1 MRLHTTLRQ
10 TALHVAR
17 QLGTGHTEAVYQSAY
32 SQLLHEQHIAHQ
44 TEVPVPVTL
53 TTRAGTVLSVGTTR
67 VDMLVHAT
75 HNDEPVTHVVEFKA
89 APPKRLTAMM
99 QPAHMQLGKYLR
111 ALHTH
116 PTPVTWGHV
125 IGFVQEQ
132 AFDTHLLQHVPR
144 VYVHSY
150 DVSNNAWSFEED
162 VRHAQDTP
170 DDTVA
175 LGLVPS
181 RASPALPCEKEVDVS
196 ATTSTTTTTT
206 SGGLRPLPA
215 SFRMVPPFTSPA
227 VMHLS
232 L

>member
-1 MRLHTTLRQ
+1 MHTMHTTLRQ

-53 TTRAGTVLSVGTTR
+53 TTRVGTVLSVGTTR
-67 VDMLVHAT
+67 VDMLVHDT
-75 HNDEPVTHVVEFKA
+75 HDGSPVAHVIEFKA
-89 APPKRLTAMM
+89 APPKRLTTMM

-111 ALHTH
+111 ALHKH

-150 DVSNNAWSFEED
+150 DVVQNAWSFEED
-162 VRHAQDTP
+162 VRAEQDKP
-170 DDTVA
+170 DAALDTCCVA
-175 LGLVPS
+175 VPS
-181 RASPALPCEKEVDVS
+181 RASPALPCVEDVS
-196 ATTSTTTTTT
+196 PPSTT
-206 SGGLRPLPA
+206 GALRPLPA
-215 SFRMVPPFTSPA
+215 SFRMVPPLTAPH

-232 L
+232 